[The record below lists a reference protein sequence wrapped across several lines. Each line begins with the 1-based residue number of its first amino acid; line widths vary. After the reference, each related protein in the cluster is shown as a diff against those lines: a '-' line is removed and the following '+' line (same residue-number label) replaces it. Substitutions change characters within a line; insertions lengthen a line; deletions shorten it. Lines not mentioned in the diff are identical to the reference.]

1 VKRGDIA
8 TAAPPGEF
16 GKPRPVLI
24 VQALTD
30 VPPERVTV
38 ALITAD
44 LLRHP
49 LLRIP
54 IEPTIQNGLQLS
66 SEVAVDNIQTFSVRK
81 LGNVIGSVD
90 ALTMRLVDAAMSRH
104 LGLS

>member
-1 VKRGDIA
+1 LKRGDIA

-24 VQALTD
+24 IQALTD

-38 ALITAD
+38 ILITAD
-44 LLRHP
+44 LLRLP

-54 IEPTIQNGLQLS
+54 IEPTAQNGLERS
-66 SEVAVDNIQTFSVRK
+66 SEIAVDNIQTFSVKK
-81 LGNVIGSVD
+81 LGGVVGFAD